1 MTLTLAEIITA
12 IASLPVA
19 DRDRLHQSIYQQEF
33 TRRLNT
39 LPSHVREVVNE
50 TIDKPTTEQE
60 AEIIA
65 SRQEAYQAISNGTI
79 HRGTARDLIA
89 SLAEKDDE
97 YSLE

>member
-19 DRDRLHQSIYQQEF
+19 DRDRLHQSIYQQEC
-33 TRRLNT
+33 L
-39 LPSHVREVVNE
+39 VREVANG
-50 TIDKPTTEQE
+50 IIYQPTAEQE
-60 AEIIA
+60 TEIIA